1 MNLILSKIA
10 IIGLGYVGLPLAQ
23 LFLQN
28 HHVVYG
34 IDYDAKKIASINRGK
49 SYLSDFQD
57 KDIEAMMQTGN
68 FYAGNSY
75 EAISKAEVIILCVP
89 TPLSEDDTPDISYIE
104 NAIYQSLPF
113 LKTGQLVILE
123 SSTYPGTTEEI
134 IVPLISQNKEFT
146 IGKDFHVAYSPE
158 RIDPG
163 QKQFGLEDIPKIV
176 GGVTEKCTERAKSL
190 YETIFKSVVTVS
202 SPKVAEMS
210 KLVENTQRLIN
221 ISFMNELAMFCD
233 KMEINLWEVIEA
245 CRTKPFGFTPYFPG
259 PGIGGHCIPVDPLYL
274 LWKAQKH
281 HSDMLSIKIAHE
293 INQRMPQFVMEKIAK
308 HIKKPLSTANIFV
321 IGVTYKKDVNDIRE
335 SKALD
340 ILTSLIVQ
348 GATVDYH
355 DPFIPQLSVKN
366 AELQSAPLSSEKLKA
381 ADCTLILTD
390 HSNIDYDMILEESN
404 LIIDT
409 RNAIRNKKH
418 LGKVVL
424 L

>member
-1 MNLILSKIA
+1 MLSKIA

-28 HHVVYG
+28 HHTVYG
-34 IDYDAKKIASINRGK
+34 IDYDVKKIESINKGK

-57 KDIEAMMQTGN
+57 EDIEGMVQTGN
-68 FYAGNSY
+68 FQAGNSY
-75 EAISKAEVIILCVP
+75 EVISKAEVIILCVP
-89 TPLSEDDTPDISYIE
+89 TPLSEDETPDISYIK
-104 NAIYQSLPF
+104 NAIYKSLPF
-113 LKTGQLVILE
+113 LKEGQLVILE

-134 IVPLISQNKEFT
+134 IVPLISQNKEFS
-146 IGKDFHVAYSPE
+146 IGKDFHIAYSPE

-176 GGVTEKCTERAKSL
+176 GGVTQKCTERAKSI

-221 ISFMNELAMFCD
+221 ISFMNELAIFCD
-233 KMEINLWEVIEA
+233 EMDINLWEVINA
-245 CRTKPFGFTPYFPG
+245 CSTKPFGFTPYFPG

-274 LWKAQKH
+274 LWKAEKH
-281 HSDMLSIKIAHE
+281 HFELTSIKVAHE
-293 INQRMPQFVMEKIAK
+293 TNQKMPQFVVEKIAK

-321 IGVTYKKDVNDIRE
+321 IGVTYKKDVNDVRE

-340 ILTSLIVQ
+340 ILTSLVEL
-348 GATVDYH
+348 GSKVDYH
-355 DPFIPQLSVKN
+355 DPFIPQISIKDS
-366 AELQSAPLSSEKLKA
+366 ELQSIPLSTEKLRA

-390 HSNIDYDMILEESN
+390 HSNIDYDMILEKSN

-409 RNAIRNKKH
+409 RNAMKNKKH